1 MKTIYQRISPGMV
14 SLLPSL
20 FQHRSNLNRKYML
33 SLDNEKLLQNFYL
46 EAGLIQASFRASS
59 MGDTC
64 NGDDWHWGW
73 ESPTCQLRGHFLGH
87 WLSAAAQAWA
97 LNADIEM
104 KAKADV
110 IVSELGRCQ
119 KENEG
124 VWAGSIPEKYFDWIA
139 QGKKIWAPHYTIH
152 KTMMGLFDM
161 AFWAGNSQALEIL
174 EKFADWFYRW
184 SGQFSRPEMDD
195 ILDVETGGMLEVWAD
210 LYGLTHNQ
218 KYLDLFLRYERYRL
232 FNRLL
237 AGEDPLTNRHAN
249 TTIPEIHGVARMY
262 EVTGENR
269 WREIVD
275 AYWKCAVTDRGTFCT
290 GGQTSGEIWTPPFEF
305 SDRLGD
311 KNQEHCVVYN
321 MMRLADFL
329 LRWTGEA
336 SYADYTERNL
346 YNGVLAQQNPDT
358 GMICY
363 FLPMAPGSVKRWG
376 SPTNDFWCCH
386 GTLVQAQTS
395 YPKYIYF
402 EDEKGLVVSQYI
414 PTELRWEWQGTQV
427 RICQTFD
434 PEASTSHVHLPDQS
448 VHRPEHWVLDL
459 TISCQR
465 PVNFD
470 LKLRLPWWLYGAAT
484 ILIND
489 QPEEKPA
496 NHSGYWTIQRT
507 WNQDKIQIIF
517 PKHITV
523 CPLPDK
529 PDSVAFMDGPVVLA
543 GLCDEE
549 RMLYNADEE
558 PGFMLVPDDVREWNV
573 WKPGY
578 RARNQ
583 DRGLRFI
590 PLYEIRDEKYTIYFP
605 IKKIIA
611 HRKQGASKA

>member
-1 MKTIYQRISPGMV
+1 MKTSYQRISPGNV
-14 SLLPSL
+14 SLLPGL
-20 FQHRSNLNRKYML
+20 FQQRSGLNRKYML

-46 EAGLIQASFRASS
+46 EAGLTQASFRASS
-59 MGDTC
+59 MGDTGY
-64 NGDDWHWGW
+64 GDDWHWGW

-97 LNADIEM
+97 SNGDAEM

-110 IVSELGRCQ
+110 IVSGLGRCQ
-119 KENEG
+119 KENGGE
-124 VWAGSIPEKYFDWIA
+124 WAGSIPEKYFDWIA
-139 QGKKIWAPHYTIH
+139 HGKKIWAPHYTIH

-161 AFWAGNSQALEIL
+161 AVMAGNSQALEIL
-174 EKFADWFYRW
+174 ERFADWFYRW
-184 SGQFSRPEMDD
+184 TGKFSRTEMDD

-210 LYGLTHNQ
+210 LYGLTQNQ
-218 KYLDLFLRYERYRL
+218 KYLDLFLRYERRRL
-232 FNRLL
+232 FARLL

-269 WREIVD
+269 WRDIVES
-275 AYWKCAVTDRGTFCT
+275 YWKCAVTNRGAFCT
-290 GGQTSGEIWTPPFEF
+290 GSQTSGEIWTPPFEF

-321 MMRLADFL
+321 MIRLADFI

-336 SYADYTERNL
+336 GYADYIERNL
-346 YNGVLAQQNPDT
+346 YNGILAQQNPDT
-358 GMICY
+358 GMVCY

-386 GTLVQAQTS
+386 GTLVQAQAS
-395 YPKYIYF
+395 YPSYVYY

-414 PTELRWEWQGTQV
+414 PTELRWEWQGIPV
-427 RICQTFD
+427 RIWQVFD
-434 PEASTSHVHLPDQS
+434 QEASTSQVHLPDQS
-448 VHRPEHWVLDL
+448 VHRPEHWVVDL
-459 TISCQR
+459 VVSSEH

-470 LKLRLPWWLYGAAT
+470 LKLRMPGWLYGAAT
-484 ILIND
+484 VLVNG
-489 QPEEKPA
+489 QPQEDPTEP
-496 NHSGYWTIQRT
+496 SGYWTIQRD
-507 WNQDKIQIIF
+507 WNQDNIRIIL
-517 PKHITV
+517 PKQVSV

-549 RMLYNADEE
+549 RTLYTRDEE
-558 PGFMLVPDDVREWNV
+558 PGSILVPDDVREWNV

-578 RARNQ
+578 RTRNQ

-590 PLYEIRDEKYTIYFP
+590 PLYEVRDEKYAIYFP
-605 IKKIIA
+605 IKKAEA
-611 HRKQGASKA
+611 HQEQ